1 MLGQN
6 VIIEEIYGLVSS
18 FSLWN
23 NLILGLELGFIL
35 WIYFWVWS
43 GPIAYYYSNGS
54 VKIDFWV

>member
-6 VIIEEIYGLVSS
+6 IIIEVSS

-23 NLILGLELGFIL
+23 NLILGLELGFTL
-35 WIYFWVWS
+35 WIYIGVLS
-43 GPIAYYYSNGS
+43 GPIAYYYSRGS

>member
-6 VIIEEIYGLVSS
+6 IIIEEIYGLVCS

-35 WIYFWVWS
+35 WIYIGVLS
-43 GPIAYYYSNGS
+43 GPIAYYYSHGS